1 MYPGL
6 TLMARL
12 WANPLSKN
20 QLLVPSPRAGVKET
34 LKKVLRERLRKR
46 LKERETLKGMV
57 MVKRKSMKRRRV
69 KRSQKG
75 ALRGALWGLLK
86 ERRQS
91 ILKKHSQWVKI
102 LNEILSLL
110 RILEIFE
117 DLRRELRL
125 VAI

>member
-1 MYPGL
+1 
-6 TLMARL
+6 
-12 WANPLSKN
+12 
-20 QLLVPSPRAGVKET
+20 
-34 LKKVLRERLRKR
+34 
-46 LKERETLKGMV
+46 
-57 MVKRKSMKRRRV
+57 MVKRRSMKGKRV
-69 KRSQKG
+69 KRSQEGALRG

-117 DLRRELRL
+117 DLSRELRL